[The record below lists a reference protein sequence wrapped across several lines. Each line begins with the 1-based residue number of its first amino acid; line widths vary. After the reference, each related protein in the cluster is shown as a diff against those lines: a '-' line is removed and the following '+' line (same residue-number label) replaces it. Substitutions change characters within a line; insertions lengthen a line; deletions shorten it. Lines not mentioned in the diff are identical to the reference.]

1 MSKIIVTGGAGFI
14 GSNLVN
20 ELVVQGHDVTVV
32 DDLSGGKFE
41 NVNPKAFFYKKDI
54 RDIDSLVGFENGV
67 DYIFHL
73 AAVPRVPYSVKNP
86 VETHNVNVD
95 GTLAVLM
102 WALKKGAKK
111 VIFASSSSVYGDQ
124 KLPLKETMKTKPKSP
139 YALHKAIGEE
149 YMRVFDELYGLPT
162 ISLRF
167 FNVYGPKCDPNSE
180 YSLVIGKWIK
190 MKEENKALTIFGD
203 GEQSRDFTYV
213 SDVVAGCIAAMEKKV
228 HNKIINLC
236 NGKATTLNTV
246 ANLIDSDPKE
256 YLPARKGDVLHTL
269 GDNKRAKKLLGWEGS
284 VSIEEGLNLLKGG
297 K

>member
-1 MSKIIVTGGAGFI
+1 
-14 GSNLVN
+14 
-20 ELVVQGHDVTVV
+20 
-32 DDLSGGKFE
+32 
-41 NVNPKAFFYKKDI
+41 
-54 RDIDSLVGFENGV
+54 
-67 DYIFHL
+67 
-73 AAVPRVPYSVKNP
+73 
-86 VETHNVNVD
+86 
-95 GTLAVLM
+95 
-102 WALKKGAKK
+102 
-111 VIFASSSSVYGDQ
+111 
-124 KLPLKETMKTKPKSP
+124 
-139 YALHKAIGEE
+139 
-149 YMRVFDELYGLPT
+149 
-162 ISLRF
+162 
-167 FNVYGPKCDPNSE
+167 
-180 YSLVIGKWIK
+180 